1 MKFRITYHHTMF
13 SAPISSIISTVEPSA
28 VANSKHPFMR
38 NFILPVP
45 DASCPAALI
54 TVQIF
59 YSEKVFTQ
67 LMMLLNESGYE
78 SVDRIC

>member
-1 MKFRITYHHTMF
+1 MYLKQEAKHEVPYSLSSTMF

-45 DASCPAALI
+45 DASCPAVLRINPKISGKQWSLI
-54 TVQIF
+54 
-59 YSEKVFTQ
+59 
-67 LMMLLNESGYE
+67 N
-78 SVDRIC
+78 